1 MTGTVR
7 CRAVQIEP
15 GPSLRTER
23 LLLRRWKPADRRA
36 FAALNAD
43 PAVMEFFP
51 RSLTPGESD
60 AFAERAD
67 AAFERG
73 GFGLFAVEEIG
84 GAPFVG
90 FVGLNAFTAE
100 EPSPLPFA
108 PGVEVGWRLARAV
121 WGQGYAPEAAR
132 ACLAFGFGQLGLEE
146 IVSFTSVVNERSQQV
161 MRKIGMQ
168 RDPADDFE
176 HPRVPLGSALRPH
189 VLYRLRREGGP
200 AASVSSGEP

>member
-1 MTGTVR
+1 
-7 CRAVQIEP
+7 
-15 GPSLRTER
+15 
-23 LLLRRWKPADRRA
+23 
-36 FAALNAD
+36 
-43 PAVMEFFP
+43 
-51 RSLTPGESD
+51 
-60 AFAERAD
+60 
-67 AAFERG
+67 
-73 GFGLFAVEEIG
+73 VEEIG